1 MKTVNKVK
9 RKLTDG
15 EVVIGATTVAN
26 HPTEIELLGEIGFD
40 FVWLDTEHVNGS
52 PYDSDLL
59 EHKARAA
66 DCADTEILIRVPT
79 TDPVMVRKVLDTGI
93 RNITLPRVQTA
104 EEVAE
109 VARAA
114 MFKYVEDLDWDHGGS
129 VTPADRG
136 TRGASHA
143 RVTEYGNR
151 EGAVALDNDENVML
165 GVVIEDYEA
174 VPNLDEIFSVPGV
187 GYTIFGP
194 YCMSISIGKPG
205 EYDHPKIREAKET
218 FVDAAAE
225 HDVPILQSVAGL
237 HPKGPID
244 LDHGELETAKEY
256 IDKGDPYRMFRVQ
269 SGSGLVRRE
278 TSKQLATLQA
288 HLEEKDG

>member
-1 MKTVNKVK
+1 MKTTNKVK
-9 RKLTDG
+9 EKLEDG

-26 HPTEIELLGEIGFD
+26 HPTEIELLGGVGFD

-79 TDPVMVRKVLDTGI
+79 TDPVMIRKILDTGI

-114 MFKYVEDLDWDHGGS
+114 SFKYVEELDWDHGGA
-129 VTPADRG
+129 VTPPDRG

-143 RVTEYGNR
+143 RVTEFGAR
-151 EGAVALDNDENVML
+151 EGSVALESDENVML

-174 VPNLDEIFSVPGV
+174 IPNIDEILSVPGV

-205 EYDHPKIREAKET
+205 EYDHPKIQDARET
-218 FVDAAAE
+218 FVEAATR
-225 HDVPILQSVAGL
+225 HDVPILQSVAGME
-237 HPKGPID
+237 PEGGGD
-244 LDHGELETAKEY
+244 VDYGELETAKEY
-256 IDKGDPYRMFRVQ
+256 IDRGKPYQMFRVQ
-269 SGSGLVRRE
+269 SGSGLVRRGTGE
-278 TSKQLATLQA
+278 QLATLQA
-288 HLEEKDG
+288 HLEET